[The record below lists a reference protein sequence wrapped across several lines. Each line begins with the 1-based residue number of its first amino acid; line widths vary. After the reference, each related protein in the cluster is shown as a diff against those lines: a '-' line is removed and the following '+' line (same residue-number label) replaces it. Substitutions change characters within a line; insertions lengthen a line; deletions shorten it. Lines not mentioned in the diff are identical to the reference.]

1 MPRIGLYPDAGK
13 SRIRSNKTI
22 QSLIQKN
29 AAELRNMLI
38 CHIRS
43 HFHKN
48 GHMATRFRSQVG
60 LLRFQGS
67 QQTGSGFRR
76 LKVAQ
81 AWRIGRRE
89 INGYIIRHRPGR
101 TQTSKVI
108 LGGILI
114 GSYFIFPNIDTQN
127 TVKTSGGTNVF
138 HSGGNTFIVKSH
150 PVDNSFLGNQPEQAG
165 LFIARLRPGRQR
177 THFHKTESGLAKS
190 AYRIRFLVHSGGK
203 SHPVGEFHPQ
213 DFHRIRRNFPHY

>member
-89 INGYIIRHRPGR
+89 IDGYIIRHRPCR

-114 GSYFIFPNIDTQN
+114 GSYFIFPNIDT
-127 TVKTSGGTNVF
+127 
-138 HSGGNTFIVKSH
+138 
-150 PVDNSFLGNQPEQAG
+150 
-165 LFIARLRPGRQR
+165 
-177 THFHKTESGLAKS
+177 
-190 AYRIRFLVHSGGK
+190 
-203 SHPVGEFHPQ
+203 
-213 DFHRIRRNFPHY
+213 

>member
-1 MPRIGLYPDAGK
+1 MIGIRPFNSEAKAPITSVDPFRQRSAGQAACFFMPRIGLYPDAGK

-67 QQTGSGFRR
+67 QQTAAGS
-76 LKVAQ
+76 A
-81 AWRIGRRE
+81 A
-89 INGYIIRHRPGR
+89 
-101 TQTSKVI
+101 
-108 LGGILI
+108 
-114 GSYFIFPNIDTQN
+114 
-127 TVKTSGGTNVF
+127 
-138 HSGGNTFIVKSH
+138 
-150 PVDNSFLGNQPEQAG
+150 
-165 LFIARLRPGRQR
+165 
-177 THFHKTESGLAKS
+177 
-190 AYRIRFLVHSGGK
+190 
-203 SHPVGEFHPQ
+203 
-213 DFHRIRRNFPHY
+213 